1 MDILSYEFIRNALI
15 VGLLA
20 SISCGIIGT
29 YVVIKR
35 IVFISG
41 GISHTAYGGIGLGY
55 FLGINP
61 MIGALGFTIL
71 AALGMGVVSYKSAQR
86 SDTLIGV
93 MWAFGMALGIIF
105 VSLSPG
111 YTTDLMSYLFGN
123 ILLVPSSDIWFLLIL
138 NIIILITVFALY
150 EEFKAVSFDEEFA
163 EASGLNVKLLNLV
176 LLVLIAL
183 TVVVL
188 IRAVGIILV
197 IALLTIPAA
206 TAGRFTTKLLNMMI
220 IAIILGMFFTCGGLL
235 MSYIFDLPSGATIIL
250 LAGLVFF
257 AVSYILHWQ
266 EKKTVR
272 EEIKLPFD

>member
-1 MDILSYEFIRNALI
+1 MDILSYEFMRNALI

-20 SISCGIIGT
+20 SISCGVIGS

-41 GISHTAYGGIGLGY
+41 AVAHTAYGGIGLGY
-55 FLGINP
+55 LLGINP
-61 MIGALGFTIL
+61 MIGALVFTIVS
-71 AALGMGVVSYKSAQR
+71 AVGMGIVSHKSAQR

-93 MWAFGMALGIIF
+93 MWAVGMALGIIF

-123 ILLVPSSDIWFLLIL
+123 ILVVPTTDIWLLLIL
-138 NIIILITVFALY
+138 NIIILVTVFTFY
-150 EEFKAVSFDEEFA
+150 EEFKAVAFDEEFA
-163 EASGLNVKLLNLV
+163 EASGLNIKLLNLV

-206 TAGRFTTKLLNMMI
+206 TAGRFTSSLKYMMI
-220 IAIILGMFFTCGGLL
+220 IAIILGMIFSSGGLFL
-235 MSYIFDLPSGATIIL
+235 SYVFDLPSGATIIL
-250 LAGLVFF
+250 LAGVVFF
-257 AVSYILHWQ
+257 GVSISIHLQ
-266 EKKTVR
+266 EKRAVR
-272 EEIKLPFD
+272 QEIKLPLN

>member
-1 MDILSYEFIRNALI
+1 VEILSYEFMRNALLA
-15 VGLLA
+15 GLLA
-20 SISCGIIGT
+20 SLSCGVIGT

-41 GISHTAYGGIGLGY
+41 GIAHTAYGGIGLGY

-61 MIGALGFTIL
+61 MLGALGFTIL
-71 AALGMGVVSYKSAQR
+71 SAIGMGIVNEKSGQR

-93 MWAFGMALGIIF
+93 MWAAGMALGIVF

-123 ILLVPSSDIWFLLIL
+123 ILVVPVMDIWLLLVL
-138 NIIILITVFALY
+138 NLIIVLTVIAFY
-150 EEFKAVSFDEEFA
+150 EDFKAVAFDEEFA
-163 EASGLNVKLLNLV
+163 RASGLNTRLLNLV

-183 TVVVL
+183 TIIVL

-206 TAGRFTTKLLNMMI
+206 TAGRFTSSLANMMG
-220 IAIILGMFFTCGGLL
+220 IAIMLGMFFTSGGLFL
-235 MSYIFDLPSGATIIL
+235 SYYFDLPSGATIIL
-250 LAGLVFF
+250 LAGAVF
-257 AVSYILHWQ
+257 AIVSMLLGKR
-266 EKKTVR
+266 ERKAAKTESTVN
-272 EEIKLPFD
+272 LS